1 MFSPLIKD
9 LKDIE
14 VSGITLPDETVYRG
28 TLSAICGDNLGS
40 HGIGGFVIFFF
51 FKCEYLKILQF
62 R

>member
-14 VSGITLPDETVYRG
+14 VSGITLPDGTVYRG
-28 TLSAICGDNLGS
+28 RLSAICGDNLGS
-40 HGIGGFVIFFF
+40 HGIGGFVNFLFR
-51 FKCEYLKILQF
+51 KCEYLKILQY

>member
-14 VSGITLPDETVYRG
+14 VRGIALPDGTVYRG

-40 HGIGGFVIFFF
+40 HGIGGFVNFFQ
-51 FKCEYLKILQF
+51 KV
-62 R
+62 